1 MNKKSFFYL
10 TTFAGAAYGIYAA
23 YKYFSSKNEK
33 KVYYIEDQSDFVNQ
47 KEKKEEEEEFNKIS
61 LTSTLRKLDNSIS
74 VDKFVEILKEVNKEF
89 TKVCVCYYF
98 IVIKSIGTIYER

>member
-33 KVYYIEDQSDFVNQ
+33 KVYYIED
-47 KEKKEEEEEFNKIS
+47 
-61 LTSTLRKLDNSIS
+61 
-74 VDKFVEILKEVNKEF
+74 
-89 TKVCVCYYF
+89 
-98 IVIKSIGTIYER
+98 